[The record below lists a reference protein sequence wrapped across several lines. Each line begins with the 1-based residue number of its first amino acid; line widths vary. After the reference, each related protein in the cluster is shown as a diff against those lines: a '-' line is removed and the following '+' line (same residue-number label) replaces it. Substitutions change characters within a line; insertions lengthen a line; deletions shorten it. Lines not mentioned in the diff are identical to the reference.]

1 MSHALDVEI
10 IELEKDVNKEIE
22 DKIVKIFQK
31 QLKGKQ
37 IKNSDFCSGTL
48 KFAIVQLI
56 LKLLT
61 QSY

>member
-31 QLKGKQ
+31 QLKGK
-37 IKNSDFCSGTL
+37 
-48 KFAIVQLI
+48 
-56 LKLLT
+56 
-61 QSY
+61 